1 MTSIQKLDLKKVH
14 SHDMISIQML
24 KICEKSIC
32 GLLEQI
38 SSECISNDV
47 FPSEREK
54 RSVVPIHKKN
64 DRQCLKNCHPVSLY
78 QFVEKS

>member
-1 MTSIQKLDLKKVH
+1 
-14 SHDMISIQML
+14 MISIRML

-32 GLLEQI
+32 GPLEQI

-54 RSVVPIHKKN
+54 RSVVPIHKKK
-64 DRQCLKNCHPVSLY
+64 R
-78 QFVEKS
+78 